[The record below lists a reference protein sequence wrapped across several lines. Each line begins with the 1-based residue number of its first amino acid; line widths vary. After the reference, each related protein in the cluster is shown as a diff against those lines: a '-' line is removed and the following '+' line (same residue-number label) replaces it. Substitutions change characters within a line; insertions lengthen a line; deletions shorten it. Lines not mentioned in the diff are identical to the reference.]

1 MDLREKSICRL
12 ASVSGVG
19 VQDADPK
26 VILYT
31 IPLGKKCIITH
42 VVVRSATASLA
53 DGVDFNFGE
62 GAGADTWKET
72 VDLSGLVDATTY
84 YVVTS
89 NDALNIIFNEAEE
102 FGIIS
107 ETGATA
113 DAEVTIEVFGYLY
126 DA

>member
-1 MDLREKSICRL
+1 MDLREKSICLL

-19 VQDADPK
+19 VQDTDPK

-31 IPLGKKCIITH
+31 IPVGKKCIITH
-42 VVVRSATASLA
+42 VVVRQATASLA

-72 VDLSGLVDATTY
+72 VDLSGLNDATKY
-84 YVVTS
+84 YVVTDDDVV
-89 NDALNIIFNEAEE
+89 NVIFNAGEE

-113 DAEVTIEVFGYLY
+113 DAEVTIDVFGYLY